1 LGFGGGGGSRN
12 AEVAYW
18 TGVACEGLGDHQ
30 KAAEAWNKAAAPA
43 EPGAGRRGG
52 QMMGG
57 MMGSESQ
64 SYYQA
69 LALQKLG
76 QNDRAKALFQ
86 GLVESGKNALQQ
98 AAPVSGGRG
107 GRAGRAQSPR
117 AHSANAHYLA
127 GLGYLGL
134 NDQAQA
140 KAELNQAVEMSP
152 DLVGARS
159 LLASIK

>member
-1 LGFGGGGGSRN
+1 MMGGGSQ
-12 AEVAYW
+12 A
-18 TGVACEGLGDHQ
+18 
-30 KAAEAWNKAAAPA
+30 
-43 EPGAGRRGG
+43 
-52 QMMGG
+52 
-57 MMGSESQ
+57 
-64 SYYQA
+64 YYQA

-86 GLVESGKNALQQ
+86 DLVESGKNALQQ
-98 AAPVSGGRG
+98 SAPVSGGRG
-107 GRAGRAQSPR
+107 GRTGQGAQSPR
-117 AHSANAHYLA
+117 VRSANAHYLI